1 MRTRELTHGKPN
13 PQGVGKPGNR
23 AGMDPDTKSY
33 TYSRHPG
40 VIKHGKD
47 SDKWEISLSTA
58 EKILSRS

>member
-1 MRTRELTHGKPN
+1 
-13 PQGVGKPGNR
+13 
-23 AGMDPDTKSY
+23 MDPDTKSY